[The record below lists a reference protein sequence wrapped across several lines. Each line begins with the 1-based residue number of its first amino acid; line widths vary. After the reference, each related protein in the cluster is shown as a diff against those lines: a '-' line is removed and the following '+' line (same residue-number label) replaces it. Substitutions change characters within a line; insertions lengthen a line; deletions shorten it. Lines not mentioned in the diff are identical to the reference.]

1 MCPMIK
7 WMYFCPAGLSTAIF
21 EKFTS
26 SSGRPDPSI
35 LLLKNEEAD
44 YYVELESLWIL
55 KLK

>member
-44 YYVELESLWIL
+44 YYVE
-55 KLK
+55 